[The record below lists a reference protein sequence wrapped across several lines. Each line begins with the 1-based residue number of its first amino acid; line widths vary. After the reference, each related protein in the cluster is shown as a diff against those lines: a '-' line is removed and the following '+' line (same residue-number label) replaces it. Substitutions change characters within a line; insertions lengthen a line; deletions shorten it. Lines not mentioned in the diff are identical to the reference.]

1 MVWVNLLPWRQVQ
14 LQKRWRVWRLAAGV
28 LVLVL
33 SMLMLEGY
41 WLRSLNHQQSSTQ
54 GLWNAALNEVKA
66 LIGRTQAAQQ
76 QLSTLQRQQ
85 DHLARRQQQMAQ
97 WRDFARALGPRFP
110 PDTWLNVLHKTRKE
124 LVFRGVAASIQE
136 LHQLR
141 DRLREITLF
150 KQVNLGA
157 VQRVRTG
164 EMTFDMQALPDFS
177 SGAGE

>member
-14 LQKRWRVWRLAAGV
+14 LQQRWRVWRLAAGM

-33 SMLMLEGY
+33 SMLILKGY
-41 WLRSLNHQQSSTQ
+41 WLHSLNHQQISTQ
-54 GLWNAALNEVKA
+54 GLWKAALSEAQA
-66 LIGRTQAAQQ
+66 LSGRTQAAQQ
-76 QLSTLQRQQ
+76 QLSVLQRQQ
-85 DHLARRQQQMAQ
+85 DHLVRRQQQMAQ

-124 LVFRGVAASIQE
+124 LVFRGVTGSIQE
-136 LHQLR
+136 VHQLR
-141 DRLREITLF
+141 DRLREVTLF
-150 KQVNLGA
+150 KQVNLGT

-177 SGAGE
+177 FGVGE